1 MGHPLARNRDRIN
14 DWKLDGEGAR
24 GGCQSAYPNY
34 GLELSRGVKDG
45 QKGLKERDI
54 TCTYRD
60 IVYIHRHIHRHIHIY
75 RHIQTHTHIYIY
87 IDIYACM

>member
-45 QKGLKERDI
+45 QKGLKERE
-54 TCTYRD
+54 YHMYVQRHS
-60 IVYIHRHIHRHIHIY
+60 IHT
-75 RHIQTHTHIYIY
+75 QTHT
-87 IDIYACM
+87 